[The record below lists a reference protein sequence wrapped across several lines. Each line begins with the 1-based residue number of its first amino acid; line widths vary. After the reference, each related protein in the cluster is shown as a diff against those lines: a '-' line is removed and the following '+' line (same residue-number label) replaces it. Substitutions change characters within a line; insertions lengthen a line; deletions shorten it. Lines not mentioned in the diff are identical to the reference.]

1 MSNYPN
7 MSYCMCEN
15 TTLALKQ
22 VLNEMQNYESLKEFT
37 SDMGREEKRAFESL
51 FHLCE
56 SFINLTEDMQQN
68 DEYYDEGGE
77 TDDAYALASAGFGTD
92 EDY

>member
-15 TTLALKQ
+15 TALALKQ
-22 VLNEMQNYESLKEFT
+22 VLNEMQNYDSVAEFT
-37 SDMGREEKRAFESL
+37 ADMGREEKQAFIRL
-51 FHLCE
+51 FDLCE
-56 SFINLTEDMQQN
+56 QFMIVKEEMEQF
-68 DEYYDEGGE
+68 DEYYNEGGE